1 VTGTPEPVPPPGVPT
16 TASAPDTAGPARP
29 GLAGLF
35 GPASVGRYGLIGLTG
50 VTIDTVLFVVL
61 VRSGLA
67 PVPATVLSTL
77 AGILN
82 NYVLNA
88 KLNFGT
94 SLNLVHGRRFVTVGL
109 LGLLVA
115 ALSLQGLLALGL
127 SELVAKLVSV
137 PVVVVS
143 QFVANKRWSFRDEA
157 EGS

>member
-1 VTGTPEPVPPPGVPT
+1 VTAAPDPATPPGVPT

-50 VTIDTVLFVVL
+50 VTLDTVLFLVL
-61 VRSGLA
+61 VQTGTP

-94 SLNLVHGRRFVTVGL
+94 SLNLVQGRRFVTVGL

-115 ALSLQGLLALGL
+115 ALSLQALISLGL

-143 QFVANKRWSFRDEA
+143 QFVANKRWSFRDGA
-157 EGS
+157 